1 MSPGF
6 GYDDERNF
14 VYLYLTEAVPRGTG
28 ISVSVDFEGVLN
40 DDMNGFY
47 RSSYARA
54 GNNDTAWLGVTHF
67 ESTDARRAF
76 PCLDEP
82 ALKAVFRIS
91 LGRPRGFATA
101 SNMPIDRAGVELDP
115 PVDGYVMVGR
125 IGNKRLEMPEW
136 VHPGCVNPRS
146 YRLGIASA
154 TIRCFRMCSSQR
166 RGCRPTLWRFS
177 CLTSPTG
184 WFN

>member
-1 MSPGF
+1 MCLVGPKNAFSEPNDPHFSGF

-14 VYLYLTEAVPRGTG
+14 VYLYLTEAVPRGTA

-101 SNMPIDRAGVELDP
+101 SNMPIDRAAVELDP
-115 PVDGYVMVGR
+115 PVDGYVMV
-125 IGNKRLEMPEW
+125 
-136 VHPGCVNPRS
+136 
-146 YRLGIASA
+146 
-154 TIRCFRMCSSQR
+154 
-166 RGCRPTLWRFS
+166 
-177 CLTSPTG
+177 
-184 WFN
+184 